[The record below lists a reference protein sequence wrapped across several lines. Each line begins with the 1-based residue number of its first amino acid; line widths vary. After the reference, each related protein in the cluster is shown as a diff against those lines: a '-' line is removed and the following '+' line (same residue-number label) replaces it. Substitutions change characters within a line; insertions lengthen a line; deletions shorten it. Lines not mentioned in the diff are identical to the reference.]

1 MHIFY
6 KESLDAF
13 NLYPQK
19 IKKYKENLTSNK
31 IIWQKYNIYTKYN
44 KNKLNYNFEN
54 DKKIKKY
61 EIPIFHIDSQGLHE
75 DLIRW
80 ILSFEINDIIRIMVE
95 NDLLFNPN
103 GTLFIKN

>member
-13 NLYPQK
+13 NIYPLK
-19 IKKYKENLTSNK
+19 IKKFRDNLTSNK
-31 IIWQKYNIYTKYN
+31 VIWKKYNICTRYN

-61 EIPIFHIDSQGLHE
+61 EIPIFHLDSESLHE
-75 DLIRW
+75 DLIKW
-80 ILSFEINDIIRIMVE
+80 ILSFELNDIIRIMIE
-95 NDLLFNPN
+95 NNLLFNPN